1 MAQFSEFSK
10 NNLKNAHPKLRKVFN
25 EVIKNYDCRVLCSIR
40 DESTQNRLY
49 NEGKSKLMF
58 PDSKHN
64 AEPSLAVDVVP
75 YPIDWND
82 INRFMYFGG
91 YVKGVAHSMGIA
103 IRWGGDWDSDNE
115 FTDQTFM
122 DYPHF
127 ELI

>member
-1 MAQFSEFSK
+1 MAKFSEFSK
-10 NNLKNAHPKLRKVFN
+10 NNLKNAHPKLRKVLH
-25 EVIKNYDCRVLCSIR
+25 EVIKNYDCRVLCSNR
-40 DESTQNRLY
+40 GEAEQNRLY
-49 NEGKSKLMF
+49 NEGKSKLEF

-82 INRFMYFGG
+82 IDRFMHFGG
-91 YVKGVAHSMGIA
+91 YVSAVADSLGIKV
-103 IRWGGDWDSDNE
+103 RWGGDWDGDFDFN
-115 FTDQTFM
+115 DQSFI